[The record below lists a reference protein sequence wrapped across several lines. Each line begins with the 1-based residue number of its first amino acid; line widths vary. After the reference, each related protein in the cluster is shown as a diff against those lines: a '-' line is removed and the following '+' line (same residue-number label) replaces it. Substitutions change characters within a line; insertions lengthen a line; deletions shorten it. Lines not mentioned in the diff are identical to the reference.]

1 MCCATLV
8 SWALQNVK
16 VMPDSAHLDG
26 ANNLAKKGYN
36 GYQIL
41 KYFYANTKWAKINP
55 EYYK

>member
-1 MCCATLV
+1 M
-8 SWALQNVK
+8 SQY
-16 VMPDSAHLDG
+16 G

-41 KYFYANTKWAKINP
+41 KYFYANVKFAKIKS